1 MTRRV
6 MVLGGEVV
14 RMVVSFDKTDVNG
27 EEGFVEVV
35 GGGRGIYVIFVS
47 GVISRRFVRS
57 NE

>member
-1 MTRRV
+1 

-14 RMVVSFDKTDVNG
+14 RMVASFDKMDVNG
-27 EEGFVEVV
+27 EEGFAEVV

-47 GVISRRFVRS
+47 GVIPRRFVRS

>member
-6 MVLGGEVV
+6 MVFGGLVLSTV
-14 RMVVSFDKTDVNG
+14 LSFDKTDVNG
-27 EEGFVEVV
+27 EEGSVEV
-35 GGGRGIYVIFVS
+35 GSWREIYVRFVS

>member
-14 RMVVSFDKTDVNG
+14 RMVASFDKMDVNG
-27 EEGFVEVV
+27 EEGFAEVV

-47 GVISRRFVRS
+47 GVIPRRFVRS